1 MKQDNTPRDYTQ
13 LMSKGMWEKM
23 GDDMCSPEE
32 VISFLNG
39 GGAFRSF
46 GDGLIWVITQKMP
59 SLTGY
64 MPKEICSPCRRQRI
78 RKVFYRGSCHVQ
90 TK

>member
-39 GGAFRSF
+39 GGALR
-46 GDGLIWVITQKMP
+46 
-59 SLTGY
+59 
-64 MPKEICSPCRRQRI
+64 
-78 RKVFYRGSCHVQ
+78 
-90 TK
+90 